1 MVILVLLG
9 RAQLLSSRPFR
20 GGGEMS
26 FRAIHVALLVSSLP
40 IVGCGTVANL
50 SRLDPEGGGK
60 NFLGG
65 VRQDVWCIKKAA
77 SGEFGIRTH
86 CEPESEQHA
95 QVALMLFCAAD
106 LPFSLIGDVV
116 TWPYTVAYSCINQ
129 PIPPPLVTQAPAEGG
144 PQSSPSGFL
153 PKPTDRP

>member
-1 MVILVLLG
+1 
-9 RAQLLSSRPFR
+9 
-20 GGGEMS
+20 MS
-26 FRAIHVALLVSSLP
+26 FRAIRVALLVSSLP

-50 SRLDPEGGGK
+50 SRPGSEDGGK
-60 NFLGG
+60 SPFGG
-65 VRQDVWCIKKAA
+65 VRQDVLCIKKAA
-77 SGEFGIRTH
+77 NGEFGFRTH
-86 CEPESEQHA
+86 CESESEQHA

-116 TWPYTVAYSCINQ
+116 LWPYTVAYSWINQ

-153 PKPTDRP
+153 PKPTYRP